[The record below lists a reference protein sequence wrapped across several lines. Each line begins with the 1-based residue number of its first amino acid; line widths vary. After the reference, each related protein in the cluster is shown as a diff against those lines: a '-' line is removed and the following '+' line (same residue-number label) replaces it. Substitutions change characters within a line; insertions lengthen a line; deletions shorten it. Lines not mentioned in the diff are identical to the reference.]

1 MVAEKPTPI
10 VSETDYRR
18 KPRRATG
25 WTRMRRSWQLYAIIA
40 LPTIFLLVFSYY
52 PMLGS
57 QIAFRNYNPIGG
69 IWHSPWTGLQQF
81 TIFYQSPYFWNV
93 IDNTLRISLYTIC
106 VGTPIT
112 VGFALALNEIRN
124 GAFRKWVQ
132 TVSFLPYFI
141 SVVVLVAL
149 LNIMLSSSA
158 GPFAEITTL
167 LGIHHPPILLSSGS
181 AFPSVYVWSVIWQST
196 GYSAIIY
203 LAALSHVN
211 LELYD
216 AAKIDGASR
225 WQRMIH
231 VDWQTIKPTVVILLI
246 LSVGNVLNVGF
257 QQDYLMQNPLN
268 TATSQIISTY
278 TYEIGILQANFSF
291 GAAVGL
297 MNSGVGLVLLLIVN
311 FVAKY
316 VSNTNLF

>member
-1 MVAEKPTPI
+1 MIAEK
-10 VSETDYRR
+10 
-18 KPRRATG
+18 RASTVEVG
-25 WTRMRRSWQLYAIIA
+25 VKTRARRSGAWVRIRRSGQLYAIVA
-40 LPTIFLLVFSYY
+40 LPTLFLLVFNLY
-52 PMLGS
+52 PLLGS
-57 QIAFRNYNPIGG
+57 QIAFRNFNPIGG

-81 TIFYQSPYFWNV
+81 QIFYQSPYFWNLFV
-93 IDNTLRISLYTIC
+93 NTLRISLYTIL

-132 TVSFLPYFI
+132 TVSFLPYFV

-149 LNIMLSSSA
+149 LNIMLSPSS
-158 GPFAEITTL
+158 GPYAEIMSL
-167 LGIHHPPILLSSGS
+167 LGIQHPPLLLSSGA

-268 TATSQIISTY
+268 TSTSQIISTY
-278 TYEIGILQANFSF
+278 TYEVGILQANFSF

-297 MNSGVGLVLLLIVN
+297 LNSTIGFVLILIVN

>member
-1 MVAEKPTPI
+1 MIAEKPASTF
-10 VSETDYRR
+10 ETDV
-18 KPRRATG
+18 KPRA
-25 WTRMRRSWQLYAIIA
+25 RRSGAWVRIRRSGQLYAIIA
-40 LPTIFLLVFSYY
+40 LPTAFLLVFNLY
-52 PMLGS
+52 PLLGS
-57 QIAFRNYNPIGG
+57 QIAFRNFTPLGG

-81 TIFYQSPYFWNV
+81 QIFYQSPYFWN
-93 IDNTLRISLYTIC
+93 IFDNTLRISLYTIL

-112 VGFALALNEIRN
+112 VGFALAVNEIRN

-132 TVSFLPYFI
+132 TVSFLPYFV

-149 LNIMLSSSA
+149 LNILLAPSS
-158 GPFAEITTL
+158 GPYAELMSL
-167 LGIHHPPILLSSGS
+167 LGIHHPPLLLSSGS

-225 WQRMIH
+225 WQRMIN
-231 VDWQTIKPTVVILLI
+231 VDWQTIKPTVVILVI

-268 TATSQIISTY
+268 TSTSQIISTY

-297 MNSGVGLVLLLIVN
+297 LNSTIGFVLILIVN